1 MIRYDVDP
9 DDLQARV
16 EQHAPGW
23 TARAQTRTEAFRERR
38 RYEEG
43 TSIWSEVKPVFME
56 LQGGGK
62 CCICERKFES
72 GNLGRYELDIEH
84 FRPKGKIRNWPCP
97 QSLVD
102 DGVTLTTP
110 PDVNNGYYLLAYNLL
125 NYAVACKPCNSG
137 LKKGYFPIAGA
148 YDADGDDPREMTAE
162 QPWLIYP
169 IGYLDVDPE
178 DVITFDGLLPQSK
191 SDNER
196 MRLRGLVTIE
206 FFRLDDVIGR
216 KNLMLDRA
224 KTILLLY
231 YQLVQATDP
240 ETADAAALV
249 EEMLAPTAAHAN
261 CARSFARL
269 FHSDRTRAT
278 EVAERTR
285 GFLQGRSL

>member
-1 MIRYDVDP
+1 MIRYDVDA

-16 EQHAPGW
+16 EQHARGW
-23 TARAQTRTEAFRERR
+23 TARAATRTEAFRERR

-56 LQGGGK
+56 LQGDGK
-62 CCICERKFES
+62 CCFCERKFES

-84 FRPKGKIRNWPCP
+84 FRPKDSIRNWPCP

-110 PDVNNGYYLLAYNLL
+110 PDANNGYYLLSYDLL

-137 LKKGYFPIAGA
+137 LKKGYFPIGGA

-169 IGYLDVDPE
+169 IGRLDVDPE
-178 DVITFDGLLPQSK
+178 DVITFDGLLPQSRCA
-191 SDNER
+191 DHLLQ
-196 MRLRGLVTIE
+196 LRGLVTIE
-206 FFRLDDVIGR
+206 FFHLDDVIGR
-216 KNLMLDRA
+216 KNLMLERA
-224 KTILLLY
+224 MIVRLLY
-231 YQLVQATDP
+231 DELIQATDQ
-240 ETADAAALV
+240 ESADAAALV
-249 EEMLAPTAAHAN
+249 EEMLAPTALHAN
-261 CARSFARL
+261 CSRSFARL
-269 FHSDRTRAT
+269 FRSDRDRAT
-278 EVAERTR
+278 EVAERVR